1 MLGTNI
7 IKICINSARFIWGYL
22 ISVYRLVLLLLCISQ
37 SEIKLKAYCDQL
49 LPKGWKGW
57 VPATDEEVE
66 AWWRNEMGE
75 RPKNIMAAMGI
86 SRGVL
91 KRMLRN
97 VSRTITDF
105 ERWDYELSTGVRNS
119 LRVWVRDVDSKLKLQ
134 AAIENKELPLSGKD
148 VTYRGKKLT
157 GFGSHA
163 FEELQSFCR

>member
-1 MLGTNI
+1 
-7 IKICINSARFIWGYL
+7 
-22 ISVYRLVLLLLCISQ
+22 LLCISQ